1 MATITDPVPT
11 SKSEDTALPVNNSS
25 FVDMSRFSSLAKLL
39 RVTAYVLRFT
49 DNCRGGR
56 STESQETLTTEEL
69 HRAENVCIRSC
80 QMSKY
85 QAEVK
90 DIQTKRYK
98 LPLSRQLK
106 LFPNS
111 GILKCRGRIHNAPL
125 DEMTKYPYLLPTKHP
140 FTNLIIK
147 YAHSR
152 LLHAG
157 VSSTTTFL
165 RQKYWIPSI
174 RLNVK
179 VILRKCTCC
188 KKIVGNLIPEEI
200 LRMDKRSI
208 ELYKEVLQAGHESVH
223 NIRVMVVGH
232 YGVGKTTLTKRLFKE
247 DININKQESTNG
259 IDVHIR
265 KCKVSLENGDW
276 KMLDTGQKTIH
287 NRLVKLLTKKIL
299 DKENP
304 EEEAV
309 PISTEVKC
317 TGSDNTIHQGQKRTH
332 YRKVLETDSW
342 DAPNVSKIPTS
353 STLDPTE
360 DYFRNQLLDLIKEQ
374 SLLSDDRDAT
384 TADLSVWD
392 FAGQYA
398 FYATHQVFLSRRA
411 VYLLVTDMS
420 KHMEDIVQDDDC
432 FPDSDGAKNWR
443 ISEFVELWLKSIH
456 EFCSSSDD
464 QGPPVLLVGTFAD
477 KLNQEKREDMID
489 EFFYTLRKSLVD
501 KATNCHL
508 TDEDF
513 AIDNSIVDGNIE
525 KLRQHIFKV
534 ASRQS
539 YWGELIPARW
549 VTLENSIDN
558 LKDKGEKVL
567 RKSEFLDLNNRL
579 PVPLET
585 EEELEL
591 FLRFHHETGNILYY
605 REEKLNDTIV
615 LDPQWLID
623 AFKSLITAR
632 MFCCRKPTIL
642 KKWIEFDQSAILTH
656 GLIDAVWSKEDNSIF
671 HEHKDLLLNYLDRLG
686 LIAKPHE
693 ESVTDYYFAPCVLKT
708 CPTADLLSC
717 LDCENQKPTSK
728 LCFTTTS
735 GFLPTAVF
743 NKLLAAFISKWTL
756 SKINGKRLIFC
767 GFGVFDLENNHSLY
781 AHFFDNVIQIWITKL
796 SIIDEPSTD
805 LCSEVKAFVTE
816 FIQDKYRCS
825 SDIKTFLRCKY
836 AEVRSSENGFGL
848 DEIFDKEEVVCK
860 CRASQHVLRTEELTK
875 YWFFDVSPDM
885 HLDNAR
891 ELNEKELSTIAQA
904 IGDGWQLLGSELGL
918 TAVEM
923 EHISADNKKVVMQ
936 VYQMLLKWR
945 SKNEN
950 EATVGRLHKAM
961 KRCRKVTFDWAV
973 IESVLA

>member
-1 MATITDPVPT
+1 MVCRQELADKPTYYGDEYHGQISRQEAEDILFQGGEGSYLVRKSDRAPNAFSLTIWFDNNARNYKLYYDGLHFVGDEKFETVEDLVADGLIHFYIESRASDYYNIEFLSEE
-11 SKSEDTALPVNNSS
+11 SKLTQSPYQYNFDKKKGLQI
-25 FVDMSRFSSLAKLL
+25 SR
-39 RVTAYVLRFT
+39 
-49 DNCRGGR
+49 
-56 STESQETLTTEEL
+56 
-69 HRAENVCIRSC
+69 ENVSH
-80 QMSKY
+80 
-85 QAEVK
+85 
-90 DIQTKRYK
+90 IQFT
-98 LPLSRQLK
+98 QTGANATAALK
-106 LFPNS
+106 TSTSDEDVNRIKADHKKCSEIVPNDCMEES
-111 GILKCRGRIHNAPL
+111 VNRGN
-125 DEMTKYPYLLPTKHP
+125 
-140 FTNLIIK
+140 
-147 YAHSR
+147 
-152 LLHAG
+152 
-157 VSSTTTFL
+157 V
-165 RQKYWIPSI
+165 IPQ
-174 RLNVK
+174 
-179 VILRKCTCC
+179 
-188 KKIVGNLIPEEI
+188 EI

-208 ELYKEVLQAGHESVH
+208 ELYKEVLQGGYETVH
-223 NIRVMVVGH
+223 NIRVMIVGH

-247 DININKQESTNG
+247 YININKQESTNG

-265 KCKVSLENGDW
+265 KCKVSLENGEW
-276 KMLDTGQKTIH
+276 KMLDTGQKSIH

-299 DKENP
+299 DKKNP
-304 EEEAV
+304 EEKDV
-309 PISTEVKC
+309 PLSTEVK
-317 TGSDNTIHQGQKRTH
+317 GQKPIH
-332 YRKVLETDSW
+332 NRKFLETDSW
-342 DAPNVSKIPTS
+342 NAPEVSKLPTS
-353 STLDPTE
+353 SRQDPVE
-360 DYFRNQLLDLIKEQ
+360 DYIRNQLLDLKKEQ
-374 SLLSDDRDAT
+374 SQISTDDRDAN

-420 KHMEDIVQDDDC
+420 KHIEDIVQDDDC

-443 ISEFVELWLKSIH
+443 ISEFVEFWLKSIH

-464 QGPPVLLVGTFAD
+464 QGPPVVLVGTFAD
-477 KLNQEKREDMID
+477 KLNQEKKEDMID

-513 AIDNSIVDGNIE
+513 AIDNSIVDRNIE

-534 ASRQS
+534 ASKQS
-539 YWGELIPARW
+539 YWGEFIPARW

-567 RKSEFLDLNNRL
+567 RKSELHDLNYRL

-585 EEELEL
+585 GEELEL

-605 REEKLNDTIV
+605 RNDELSDTIV

-632 MFCCRKPTIL
+632 MFCCRKSAIL

-656 GLIDAVWSKEDNSIF
+656 GLIDAVWDKEDNSIF
-671 HEHKDLLLNYLDRLG
+671 HEHKELLLNYLERLG

-708 CPTADLLSC
+708 CPMADLLSC
-717 LDCENQKPTSK
+717 LDCENQKSTSK

-743 NKLLAAFISKWTL
+743 NKLLAACISKWTL
-756 SKINGKRLIFC
+756 SNINGKRLIFC

-781 AHFFDNVIQIWITKL
+781 VHFFDNVIQIWITKL
-796 SIIDEPSTD
+796 SIEDEPNTD
-805 LCSEVKAFVTE
+805 LCSEVNAFVTE
-816 FIQDKYRCS
+816 FLHNKYRCS
-825 SDIKTFLRCKY
+825 SDIKTLLRCQY
-836 AEVRSSENGFGL
+836 AEVRSNENGFGL
-848 DEIFDKEEVVCK
+848 DEIVDKEEVVCK
-860 CRASQHVLRTEELTK
+860 CRASQHVLRTKELTK
-875 YWFFDVSPDM
+875 YWFSDVSSDM

-923 EHISADNKKVVMQ
+923 EHISADNKKVFMQ
-936 VYQMLLKWR
+936 IYKMLLKWR
-945 SKNEN
+945 SKNAN